1 MDSNSKNNNSPQ
13 KPRKRVTK
21 KMLRRRQ
28 LTALAVIF
36 FIIVMIILLATK
48 GCSPE
53 PKESSS
59 TDESS
64 TTIPI
69 ITDPVEPETTEPETT
84 QPVTT
89 EPETTEVPTA
99 DPNDPNT
106 ITKIELT
113 DHEFYLE
120 IGQQA
125 MSMVTM
131 YPLEST
137 ELGEI
142 WTSSDEKVATVDEYG
157 LITAVSAGTCFV
169 TVQSENNPS
178 VDAVIRVNVTDSYA
192 DSGYFD
198 DGYAGQTSDRSREK
212 DSDTSRLQLLADEA
226 KAPPVYADE
235 GLTYI
240 KDILIVNK
248 EYGLPPSFA
257 PGLEDIC
264 SEQFERLSE
273 DAAEEGLN
281 IYIGSAYRSYF
292 EQIDIFNEY
301 VTEYG
306 VNESDTFSARPGHSE
321 HQTGLTIDCN
331 TIDDAFGET
340 DEARW
345 LAEHAHEYGFII
357 RYPLGKEDITG
368 YQYEPWH
375 IRYVGYT
382 VAKEMYR
389 SGECLEEYLGLA

>member
-59 TDESS
+59 EDESS

-69 ITDPVEPETTEPETT
+69 ITDAVEPETTEPETT

-120 IGQQA
+120 VGQQA

-157 LITAVSAGTCFV
+157 LITAISPGTCFV

-178 VDAVIRVNVTDSYA
+178 VDAVIRVNVTDS
-192 DSGYFD
+192 GYVD
-198 DGYAGQTSDRSREK
+198 DYYAGQTSDRSREK

-248 EYGLPPSFA
+248 EYGLPPNFA

-340 DEARW
+340 DEAKW

-382 VAKEMYR
+382 VAKEMYK